1 MNLKEKIA
9 SISEREQFLV
19 IGLLMVVLIGGYM
32 VFRHQQN
39 STMLAVQQER
49 LEEVQADNNS
59 LRLVKSISGS
69 KQQEARQLEG
79 LQKEFEQIS
88 SQLKQTSENLVD
100 NTNERAVE
108 RRWADVSLLFRR
120 NGLLIKSRQDF
131 EDKIGGIEPFVRG
144 SDSVDIINRP
154 MQRVTATGSYRS
166 FHDLLDDI
174 QTLGWM
180 LAVLKM
186 NLSVE
191 EVGNEPLILAELILV
206 I

>member
-1 MNLKEKIA
+1 MNLKEKMG

-19 IGLLMVVLIGGYM
+19 IGLLMVVLIGVYM

-39 STMLAVQQER
+39 STTLAVQQER
-49 LEEVQADNNS
+49 FEEVQADNNS

-69 KQQEARQLEG
+69 KQQEARQLES
-79 LQKEFEQIS
+79 LKKEFEQIS

-120 NGLLIKSRQDF
+120 NGLLIKSRKDF
-131 EDKIGGIEPFVRG
+131 EDKIGGLEPFVRG
-144 SDSVDIINRP
+144 SSSVDIINRP
-154 MQRVTATGSYRS
+154 MQTVKATGSYRS

-191 EVGNEPLILAELILV
+191 EVGNEPLISAELILV